1 MASSPCGAMANPPNV
16 ESPLERPLSASTQER
31 VVSIALRIAD
41 DLSTIV
47 DRTLALSNVTVEK
60 IDTRVAGKG
69 VVHIAFKLR
78 FDRAVDALYGAL
90 LVPLPD
96 ALALA
101 GCLTMMP
108 DDQVAAQ
115 RSATE
120 PDAGM
125 KDAIVELGNFVAG
138 AVDAVVRE
146 SRANISRARSAGCQG
161 VRADVR
167 PAFPYTEGQEL
178 ILVRATARLHEFEP
192 FELLL
197 MLPNVFDA

>member
-1 MASSPCGAMANPPNV
+1 
-16 ESPLERPLSASTQER
+16 
-31 VVSIALRIAD
+31 
-41 DLSTIV
+41 
-47 DRTLALSNVTVEK
+47 VTVEK
-60 IDTRVAGKG
+60 IDARVAGKG

-78 FDRAVDALYGAL
+78 FERAVDALYGAL

-108 DDQVAAQ
+108 DDQVALQ
-115 RSATE
+115 RKATE
-120 PDAGM
+120 LDAGM

-138 AVDAVVRE
+138 AVDAVMRE
-146 SRANISRARSAGCQG
+146 SRANIARARSAGCQG

-178 ILVRATARLHEFEP
+178 VLVRATARLHEFEP

-197 MLPNVFDA
+197 MLPNVFEA

>member
-1 MASSPCGAMANPPNV
+1 MANPPIV
-16 ESPLERPLSASTQER
+16 ESTPETTLSPATKER

-60 IDTRVAGKG
+60 IDSRVAGKG
-69 VVHIAFKLR
+69 VVHISFKLR
-78 FDRAVDALYGAL
+78 FDRAAGTQYGAL

-115 RSATE
+115 RNSLE
-120 PDAGM
+120 LDAGT

-138 AVDAVVRE
+138 AVDAVLRE
-146 SRANISRARSAGCQG
+146 SRANVARARAAGCQG

-178 ILVRATARLHEFEP
+178 ILVRATAKLHDFDP

-197 MLPNVFDA
+197 MLPNVF

>member
-1 MASSPCGAMANPPNV
+1 MATPSNV
-16 ESPLERPLSASTQER
+16 ETPVEATVNAIAKER

-60 IDTRVAGKG
+60 IDARVAGKG

-78 FDRAVDALYGAL
+78 FERAVDALYGAL

-108 DDQVAAQ
+108 DDQVALQ
-115 RSATE
+115 RKATE
-120 PDAGM
+120 LDAGM

-138 AVDAVVRE
+138 AVDAVMRE
-146 SRANISRARSAGCQG
+146 SRANIARARSAGCQG

-178 ILVRATARLHEFEP
+178 VLVRATARLHEFEP

-197 MLPNVFDA
+197 MLPNVFEA

>member
-1 MASSPCGAMANPPNV
+1 MATPSNV
-16 ESPLERPLSASTQER
+16 ETPVEATVNAIAKER

-60 IDTRVAGKG
+60 IDARVAGKG

-78 FDRAVDALYGAL
+78 FERAVDALYGAL

-108 DDQVAAQ
+108 DDQVALQ
-115 RSATE
+115 RKATKL
-120 PDAGM
+120 DAGM

-138 AVDAVVRE
+138 AVDAVMRE
-146 SRANISRARSAGCQG
+146 SRANIARARSAGCQG

-178 ILVRATARLHEFEP
+178 VLVRATARLHEFEP

-197 MLPNVFDA
+197 MLPNVFEA

>member
-1 MASSPCGAMANPPNV
+1 MANPPTV
-16 ESPLERPLSASTQER
+16 DTTPESSVNPAVKER

-47 DRTLALSNVTVEK
+47 DRTLALSNVSVEK
-60 IDTRVAGKG
+60 IDSRVAGKG
-69 VVHIAFKLR
+69 VVHISFKLR
-78 FDRAVDALYGAL
+78 FDRAADTLYGAL

-115 RSATE
+115 RNALE
-120 PDAGM
+120 LDAGT

-138 AVDAVVRE
+138 AVDAVMRE
-146 SRANISRARSAGCQG
+146 SRANVARARAAGCQG

-178 ILVRATARLHEFEP
+178 ILVRATARLHDFEP

-197 MLPNVFDA
+197 MLPNVF